1 MSNGILAGCRFYYD
15 FFNAERQMT
24 DADLKLIKK
33 EMDKIVKQKLPLV
46 REEVTR

>member
-1 MSNGILAGCRFYYD
+1 
-15 FFNAERQMT
+15 MT

-33 EMDKIVKQKLPLV
+33 GMDKIIKQSLPLV